1 MSATSTFDF
10 LLSIP
15 VGKLT
20 FHQIV
25 FAVCNK
31 VQKLAIFVEF
41 TDAQWNCTGKG
52 VVVDPQGDFGKQHV
66 VRYCVYKMK
75 HIQYAN

>member
-1 MSATSTFDF
+1 MSATRTFYF
-10 LLSIP
+10 LLS
-15 VGKLT
+15 VYVEKVT

-31 VQKLAIFVEF
+31 VQQLAVFVEF
-41 TDAQWNCTGKG
+41 TDAQWNCAGEG
-52 VVVDPQGDFGKQHV
+52 VVVDPQGDFWKQKV

-75 HIQYAN
+75 HM